1 MEKQVLSFVL
11 KDTNNIIFFEY
22 FRSDTQMNGNLIL
35 ITFIKIDLM
44 LLNILAVCVC
54 VLSIH
59 LIYQNSKQE
68 DMFSRLINP
77 SYSFHIKLSIEN
89 FTNPSR
95 GAAEFTPNF

>member
-68 DMFSRLINP
+68 DMSSRLINP
-77 SYSFHIKLSIEN
+77 SYSFHVKLSIEN

-95 GAAEFTPNF
+95 GTAEFTPNF

>member
-1 MEKQVLSFVL
+1 
-11 KDTNNIIFFEY
+11 
-22 FRSDTQMNGNLIL
+22 MNGNLIL

-68 DMFSRLINP
+68 DISSRLINP

-89 FTNPSR
+89 FTNPSGGGGGG